1 MKSRILIR
9 FPDFLCLN
17 WFLCEIQRFSYN
29 NKPLS
34 QFLRSSEGPAHRPFM
49 WVIIDEL
56 VIWCYPMFAAM
67 LVRELHSR
75 WSLFEERVQQL

>member
-1 MKSRILIR
+1 
-9 FPDFLCLN
+9 
-17 WFLCEIQRFSYN
+17 
-29 NKPLS
+29 
-34 QFLRSSEGPAHRPFM
+34 M